1 MKRFLI
7 AAVMLL
13 FVCEAAFAV
22 YPQAKTIDDGNLT
35 LFVLNTGSFGVDPG
49 RTRQGF
55 AGLYYPRTTSN
66 ALMAGGGIWVAGKK
80 DGDWRI
86 TISGDE
92 SEFVPGPVGGGGVA
106 ADTTFRLYKI
116 TRGEDYAQ
124 NDDHRNWPASL
135 GAPVDAFGRPLL
147 RGSQSIF
154 TMFNDLDTAAHVF
167 TGFSGTLP
175 LGVEVKLNVHT
186 WDNDFQLFDTVLT
199 QVVILDYT
207 ITNRGETAI
216 DSCIVSLYADPDIG
230 YSGNDRLGSKAEVQC
245 AYVYN
250 DSNIDSDLGDSP
262 PVVGVVVLENLAGS
276 MNYYYPC
283 SRFYPEC
290 IPIDTLPKLL
300 NLIRGLK
307 PNGQP
312 YFNPVT
318 TFPTTFPFDGNP
330 FDSTGWLA
338 DLSRDYRFIL
348 NTLPTDLAAGD
359 SIKLKVALIVSK
371 GATTKDGVRQFL
383 ETATML
389 RGLEKSDT
397 LTPQFAISAENAV
410 AVNGRRVIGK
420 DWGGRY
426 IGGGADL
433 ATRYLGFGAS
443 SDDLIP
449 ATLAIGRSGGQEL
462 LRFVPNGSRFEYA
475 GKAEGNAGVS
485 LLANEERQQCIFLD
499 IDKDGLISNR
509 SGKLDPFIL
518 TKLDYD
524 VPVKWAIGRDLTTLS
539 DRLLYAVQLD
549 QSRDDV
555 AGTEILFDGA
565 MMEAEFG
572 SIADYLGV
580 SEPRSEAP
588 TEFVFRITNNT
599 RFVQQ
604 IDLISNDPLRIDFST
619 TSFDLGVGESRYV
632 SMYSTA
638 PYLADQDYEVFLHS
652 HGFDDGVRR
661 LPIYVQ
667 PTLITVAGDVDNDG
681 ELNFTDLLRMVRILY
696 RDEPIVTPIRQIDAD
711 CDLRFGLLD
720 LILFVNYLYM
730 QTALPCDSAQ
740 R

>member
-1 MKRFLI
+1 
-7 AAVMLL
+7 MLL
-13 FVCEAAFAV
+13 LVCEAAFAV

-55 AGLYYPRTTSN
+55 AGLYYPRATSN

-92 SEFVPGPVGGGGVA
+92 SEFVPGPVGEGGLA

-116 TRGEDYAQ
+116 TRGEDYAE
-124 NDDHRNWPASL
+124 NDDYRNWPASL

-147 RGSQSIF
+147 RGSQAIF
-154 TMFNDLDTAAHVF
+154 TIFNDLDTAAHVF

-175 LGVEVKLNVHT
+175 LGVEVKLNAHT
-186 WDNDFQLFDTVLT
+186 WDNDFQLLDTVLT
-199 QVVILDYT
+199 QVIIFDYT
-207 ITNRGETAI
+207 VINRGETPI

-230 YSGNDRLGSKAEVQC
+230 FSGNDRLGSKAEAQC

-262 PVVGVVVLENLAGS
+262 PVVGMVMLENLAGS

-290 IPIDTLPKLL
+290 VPIDTLPKLL

-307 PNGQP
+307 SNGQP

-330 FDSTGWLA
+330 FDSSGWLA

-359 SIKLKVALIVSK
+359 SISLKAALVVAK
-371 GATTKDGVRQFL
+371 GGTTKDGVRRFL
-383 ETATML
+383 ETAILL

-397 LTPQFAISAENAV
+397 LTPKFAISAENAV
-410 AVNGRRVIGK
+410 GVSGRRVIGRN
-420 DWGGRY
+420 WGGRY
-426 IGGGADL
+426 LGGGADF
-433 ATRYLGFGAS
+433 ATRYLHFGANS
-443 SDDLIP
+443 EEQIP
-449 ATLAIGRSGGQEL
+449 ATLTIGGSGGQDL

-475 GKAEGNAGVS
+475 GKAEGNSGVS
-485 LLANEERQQCIFLD
+485 LYAEGERQQCIFLD
-499 IDKDGLISNR
+499 LDKDGLVSNR

-518 TKLDYD
+518 TTLDYD
-524 VPVKWAIGRDLTTLS
+524 IPVEWARGRSLATLS
-539 DRLLYAVQLD
+539 DQLHYAVHLD
-549 QSRDDV
+549 QSRDEV
-555 AGTEILFDGA
+555 AGTEVSFDGA

-572 SIADYLGV
+572 SLADYLGV

-588 TEFVFRITNNT
+588 TEFVFRITNDT
-599 RFVQQ
+599 RFVQR
-604 IDLISNDPLRIDFST
+604 IDLISNEPLQINFST
-619 TSFDLGVGESRYV
+619 ASFDLGAGESNHV

-638 PYLADQDYEVFLHS
+638 PYLNDQDYEVSFHS
-652 HGFDDGVRR
+652 YGFSDDERK

-681 ELNFTDLLRMVRILY
+681 ELDFADLLRMVRILY

-711 CDLRFGLLD
+711 CDLRFGLID
-720 LILFVNYLYM
+720 LIMFVNYLYL
-730 QTALPCDSAQ
+730 QTPLPCNSTQ
-740 R
+740 